1 MAKRKIRKAVL
12 KENFKKEEKKG
23 IFSRIKFTESYTSL
37 ILGAVVV
44 LVVGILFF
52 SITRLN
58 RNMQTSSVKD
68 EPTISS
74 ENDSQTSST
83 YTVKPGD
90 DLWTISENVYKDGYQ
105 WTEIAK
111 ANKLENPGII
121 HSGNKLI
128 IPTITPKKV
137 AAATPSVTPTPE
149 KEIKNISITGNTYV
163 IKTGDTLWDI
173 SIRAYGDGYK
183 WPEVA
188 RVNNLENPDLIYPDN
203 SLKIPR

>member
-1 MAKRKIRKAVL
+1 MAKRKIKKEVL
-12 KENFKKEEKKG
+12 KENLKKEEKTG
-23 IFSRIKFTESYTSL
+23 IFSKIKFTESYTSL
-37 ILGAVVV
+37 ILGALVV
-44 LVVGILFF
+44 LIVGILFF

-68 EPTISS
+68 EPAVSS

-83 YTVKPGD
+83 YTVKAGD

-111 ANKLENPGII
+111 ANKLENPEII

-128 IPTITPKKV
+128 IPKVTPKKIAV
-137 AAATPSVTPTPE
+137 VTPTITPTPE

-188 RVNNLENPDLIYPDN
+188 RINNLENPDLIYPGN